1 LPPRAAAQAT
11 TGHRE
16 RLIAAMAESIEEK
29 GYRET
34 FVGDVVRLARTSRR
48 SFYEQ
53 FADREA
59 CFLALFDAT
68 SEDVIEQVT
77 AAVSPES
84 PWEQQADDAIRT
96 WLNAMMARPRLWQSF
111 TRELP
116 GLGQDGAA
124 RQRAA
129 IERFARR
136 LVDLVDAGRRKHP
149 ELGARPLTL
158 DQAIV
163 IVGGLRELVVSASEQ
178 GRDVRELGPIAAE
191 TVMAILGATV
201 LRS

>member
-1 LPPRAAAQAT
+1 MPPRPVAQAAPSY
-11 TGHRE
+11 RE
-16 RLIAAMAESIEEK
+16 RLIAAMAESIEQK

-48 SFYEQ
+48 SFYEH

-59 CFLALFDAT
+59 CFLALFDAAN
-68 SEDVIEQVT
+68 EDVIERVA
-77 AAVSPES
+77 AAVSPGS
-84 PWEQQADDAIRT
+84 PWEQQVDDALGT
-96 WLNAMMARPRLWQSF
+96 WLNAMVARPRLWQSF

-116 GLGQDGAA
+116 ALGQEGAA

-129 IERFARR
+129 VERFAQR
-136 LVDLVDAGRRKHP
+136 LVELVEAGRRKQP
-149 ELGARPLTL
+149 KLGALPLTM

-178 GRDVRELGPIAAE
+178 GRDVREVGPIAAQ

-201 LRS
+201 FRS